1 MSLLAVL
8 SIIAMATIASAHG
21 GGNHFHMLDETE
33 SLEGLCDAESL
44 EDYNMGFRVGSLF
57 IILGTSAVGIFMPM
71 LLHKFGQRD
80 NNTIKSILLVGKFF
94 GTGVILATAF
104 VHMLPDAF
112 SNFSSPC
119 LPEGWQQYG
128 AFGGVFCMIASLAIQ
143 LIEFGAI
150 SNAHSIEKS
159 ERPEMKSKNVTD
171 YKATDNMTEETTI
184 YGIPGHS
191 HSHELAGDHT
201 AEVGHFH
208 TAGLLEEG
216 QSFRNIGTLTL
227 ELGIVMH
234 SVIIGITLANTD
246 ADEFKT
252 LLIAMVFHQFFEGIA
267 LGTRINDMN
276 IKNFL
281 KPMLMGFIY
290 CLTTPIG
297 IAIGIGIHSTFN
309 GNSPSAILA
318 QAILD
323 SLSAGILLYS
333 AYVEL
338 IAMEMNHNPEFLNRS
353 FFSKLT
359 CFISLYIG
367 AGLMALIGKWA

>member
-1 MSLLAVL
+1 
-8 SIIAMATIASAHG
+8 MATIVSAHG
-21 GGNHFHMLDETE
+21 GGNHLNMLDEA
-33 SLEGLCDAESL
+33 SSAEGLCDAEPL
-44 EDYNMGFRVGSLF
+44 DDYNMGLRVGSIF
-57 IILGTSAVGIFMPM
+57 IILGTSAIGNFTPM
-71 LLHKFGQRD
+71 LLHRFGQRD
-80 NNTIKSILLVGKFF
+80 NNTIRSILLVGKFF

-112 SNFSSPC
+112 ENFASPC
-119 LPEGWQQYG
+119 LPEGWQTYG
-128 AFGGVFCMIASLAIQ
+128 AFAGVFCMISSLVIQ

-150 SNAHSIEKS
+150 SNARSIGQTG
-159 ERPEMKSKNVTD
+159 RPETSKSVGD
-171 YKATDNMTEETTI
+171 YKATDNMTEQTI
-184 YGIPGHS
+184 YDMPTHS
-191 HSHELAGDHT
+191 HSHELAGSHT

-216 QSFRNIGTLTL
+216 QSFNNIGTLVL

-252 LLIAMVFHQFFEGIA
+252 LLIALVFHQFFEGVA

-276 IKNFL
+276 LKNFI
-281 KPMLMGFIY
+281 KPLMMGLAY

-309 GNSPSAILA
+309 ENSASAILA

-338 IAMEMNHNPEFLNRS
+338 IAMEMNHNPEFLNRP